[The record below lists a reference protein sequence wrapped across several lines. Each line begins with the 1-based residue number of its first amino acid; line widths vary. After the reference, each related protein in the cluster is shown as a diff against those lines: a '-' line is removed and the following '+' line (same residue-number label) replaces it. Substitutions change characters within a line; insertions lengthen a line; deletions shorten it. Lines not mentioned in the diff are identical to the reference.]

1 MSEQNLDLGAVWA
14 TLRRHLRLLLLV
26 VVVGAVAGVAL
37 AVYRPPQWT
46 STSVVLLPPSSES
59 GVGAAERDSGTQVRV
74 ATSDLVLGQAGRR
87 VVPPLDLHEVQ
98 EAVEVS
104 ATTPD
109 VLRFTAHA
117 DGPEQARELADAA
130 AAAELRYISSA
141 AARLRDAARSG
152 RETRLQTLRATLRT
166 VDRDIRATT
175 ERRDAEVFG
184 SVAEKALTAALAQLT
199 AQQASLVLQADQVA
213 EAASADVGRDTAS
226 LIEAA
231 SPATRPG
238 LVLQRVLHGLAGA
251 AALLLLAMLALL
263 VSARRDRRLR
273 FRDEIADALGSTVV
287 ASLSSR
293 PARNVAGW
301 RTLLGRY
308 VPGPVDAWSLRQVLR
323 QVLPAGTLTRL
334 HGAGTEGPGGP
345 KGPGCPSADVV
356 VVTLSDD
363 PAALA
368 LGPQLATY
376 AASVGLRTR
385 LVPHHGHGSAAGL
398 WAACARV
405 HPEQELRGHLWV
417 NRPLHEGSPEDLR
430 VLMVVLD
437 RARPERPGLPHG
449 CIGVVAV
456 GAGTATAADLARVAV
471 AVDEAG
477 VDVQGVV
484 VLDPDRLDRTTGRR
498 LQPDRLREPQL
509 PVRLTGTLPAERR
522 GRSRLGAAGR
532 SNGHDGGA
540 L

>member
-14 TLRRHLRLLLLV
+14 VLRRHLRLLLV
-26 VVVGAVAGVAL
+26 AVVVGAVAGVAL
-37 AVYRPPQWT
+37 AVWRPPQWT
-46 STSVVLLPPSSES
+46 STSMVLLPPSSES

-74 ATSDLVLGQAGRR
+74 ASSDLVLGEAGRR
-87 VVPPLDLHEVQ
+87 VSPRLALHEVQ
-98 EAVEVS
+98 DAVEVR
-104 ATTPD
+104 AATPD
-109 VLRFTAHA
+109 VLSFTARA
-117 DGPEQARELADAA
+117 DGPEEARELAGAA
-130 AAAELRYISSA
+130 ASAELRYVSSA

-152 RETRLQTLRATLRT
+152 RQTRLQTLRATLRT

-184 SVAEKALTAALAQLT
+184 SAAEKALTAALAQLA

-226 LIEAA
+226 LIEEA

-238 LVLQRVLHGLAGA
+238 LVLGRVLHGLAGA
-251 AALLLLAMLALL
+251 ATLLLLLMLGLL

-287 ASLSSR
+287 ASLASR

-323 QVLPAGTLTRL
+323 QVLPTGTLARA
-334 HGAGTEGPGGP
+334 HGAGAEGPG
-345 KGPGCPSADVV
+345 ADVV

-405 HPEQELRGHLWV
+405 HPEHELRGHLWV
-417 NRPLHEGSPEDLR
+417 NRALHEGSPEDLR

-437 RARPERPGLPHG
+437 RARPERPELPEG

-456 GAGTATAADLARVAV
+456 GAGAATAADLARVAV
-471 AVDEAG
+471 SVDEAG
-477 VDVQGVV
+477 IDVQGVV

-522 GRSRLGAAGR
+522 GRTRLGAAGR
-532 SNGHDGGA
+532 TNGHEGGA
-540 L
+540 Q

>member
-1 MSEQNLDLGAVWA
+1 MSEQNLDMGAVWA

-26 VVVGAVAGVAL
+26 LVVGAVAGVAL
-37 AVYRPPQWT
+37 AVWRPPQWT

-74 ATSDLVLGQAGRR
+74 AASDLVLGQAGRR
-87 VVPPLDLHEVQ
+87 VVPRLDLHEIQ

-109 VLRFTAHA
+109 VLRFTARA
-117 DGPEQARELADAA
+117 DGAEEARELADAA
-130 AAAELRYISSA
+130 AAAELRYVSSA

-184 SVAEKALTAALAQLT
+184 SAAEKALTAALAQLT

-226 LIEAA
+226 LIEGA

-238 LVLQRVLHGLAGA
+238 LLLQRVLHGLAGA

-323 QVLPAGTLTRL
+323 QVLPAGTLARV
-334 HGAGTEGPGGP
+334 HGPGTEGPGGP
-345 KGPGCPSADVV
+345 GADVV

-405 HPEQELRGHLWV
+405 HPEHELRGHLWV
-417 NRPLHEGSPEDLR
+417 NRPLHDGTTEDLR

-437 RARPERPGLPHG
+437 RARPERLELPGG

-456 GAGTATAADLARVAV
+456 GAGAATAADLARVAV

-522 GRSRLGAAGR
+522 SRSRLGAAGR